1 MQKLSSSQPRHWRA
15 ARGLRAPLW
24 ALPSLCELPHLARC
38 GVSEAGLVEVG
49 RQSSHSPHPCP
60 RMKRVDSGL
69 LEAGNCGTIPACS
82 PPSPL
87 LMGLRASRQLGRGR
101 CPQKAGQGFK
111 RRRAQ
116 VAATLVSGGA
126 SRPSTP
132 ATRSLSGA
140 RWRPPI
146 YGIPTRPK
154 VTKCPPPQASNSG
167 QSLTSI
173 DNGIHLQLG
182 DVPTEQG
189 DFLIQ
194 LLVLLILGVLHLP
207 SQPWNR

>member
-1 MQKLSSSQPRHWRA
+1 M
-15 ARGLRAPLW
+15 
-24 ALPSLCELPHLARC
+24 
-38 GVSEAGLVEVG
+38 G

-69 LEAGNCGTIPACS
+69 LEAGKCGTIPACS

-87 LMGLRASRQLGRGR
+87 LMSLRAARQLGRGR

-132 ATRSLSGA
+132 AIGSLSGA

-146 YGIPTRPK
+146 YGTPTRPK
-154 VTKCPPPQASNSG
+154 VTKWRPQASDSS
-167 QSLTSI
+167 QSLTSV

-194 LLVLLILGVLHLP
+194 LLVLLILGVLHLH